1 MAICIRRREFVAA
14 LGGAVTAWPI
24 AARAQQTE
32 RVRRIGVLQLLAK
45 NDPETVAR
53 HAALEN
59 ALQALGWTVGRNL
72 QMNYRYGGDDTNRLR
87 TDAAELVATGADVI
101 MTSGSLAVGPVLQ
114 ATRTVPIVFMQVVD
128 PVGGGLVESLAHPGG
143 NATGFTSFEYSL
155 SGKWLQLLKEIA
167 PHITRVAV
175 IRDPTRGPGIGQ
187 FAVIQAVGEP
197 LGIDLRPINA

>member
-1 MAICIRRREFVAA
+1 
-14 LGGAVTAWPI
+14 
-24 AARAQQTE
+24 
-32 RVRRIGVLQLLAK
+32 
-45 NDPETVAR
+45 
-53 HAALEN
+53 
-59 ALQALGWTVGRNL
+59 
-72 QMNYRYGGDDTNRLR
+72 
-87 TDAAELVATGADVI
+87 
-101 MTSGSLAVGPVLQ
+101 MTSGSLAVGPILE

-197 LGIDLRPINA
+197 LGIDLRPINALDATEIERGVAAFAKLENGGLIVTVGGTGYRRDLIIPLVMLWTAPPPGT